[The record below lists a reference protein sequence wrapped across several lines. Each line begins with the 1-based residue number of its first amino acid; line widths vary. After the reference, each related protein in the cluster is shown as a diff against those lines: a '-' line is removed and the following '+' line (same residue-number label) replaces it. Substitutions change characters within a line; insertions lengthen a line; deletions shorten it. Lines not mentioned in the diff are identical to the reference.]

1 MVKIK
6 YLYEI
11 QYITDDQVAQRA
23 YITAESYESIENYAS
38 KNNFKIIYT
47 KVLAS
52 NLGDPCAKGNDVA
65 LLVDLTF

>member
-11 QYITDDQVAQRA
+11 QYITDCKIAQRA
-23 YITAESYESIENYAS
+23 YFTAESYENIEKYAR
-38 KNNFKIIYT
+38 KNNLNIVYT

-52 NLGDPCAKGNDVA
+52 NFGDPGAKGNDVA
-65 LLVDLTF
+65 LLIDLTF